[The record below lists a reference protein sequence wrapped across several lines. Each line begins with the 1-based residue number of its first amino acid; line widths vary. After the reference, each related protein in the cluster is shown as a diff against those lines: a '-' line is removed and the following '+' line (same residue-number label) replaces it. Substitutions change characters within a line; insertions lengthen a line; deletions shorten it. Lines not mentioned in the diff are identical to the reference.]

1 MTKRGN
7 FFLCYKR
14 FTANRALLAVR
25 KTCFRTRC
33 CLSCNNFFCVS
44 ECRDYFLRYK
54 NFATNRTFL
63 TFRKTCF
70 RTRCLLSKKRFFRV
84 FCAKSNSAIV
94 ALIVGVFI
102 RMTGCRD
109 FFIRRI
115 VTSRTR
121 YVFFPTLFR
130 TSCRLPFMLYFIMT
144 KRITF
149 RLSASFAGL
158 RLRTS
163 SVFPI
168 VRQFFNRFVVT
179 AQCFVPMIF
188 AIRRPFR
195 REFMCASSLF
205 KLDIVQVN
213 FTRLQRELNGVFTF
227 FQSDIAEAVTRIRAN
242 PPLFQI
248 LAAD

>member
-1 MTKRGN
+1 
-7 FFLCYKR
+7 
-14 FTANRALLAVR
+14 
-25 KTCFRTRC
+25 
-33 CLSCNNFFCVS
+33 
-44 ECRDYFLRYK
+44 
-54 NFATNRTFL
+54 
-63 TFRKTCF
+63 
-70 RTRCLLSKKRFFRV
+70 
-84 FCAKSNSAIV
+84 
-94 ALIVGVFI
+94 
-102 RMTGCRD
+102 MTGCRD

-115 VTSRTR
+115 VASRTR

-130 TSCRLPFMLYFIMT
+130 TSCRLSFMLYFIMA

-158 RLRTS
+158 RFRTS

-168 VRQFFNRFVVT
+168 VRQFFNRFVMS
-179 AQCFVPMIF
+179 AQYFVPMIF

-195 REFMCASSLF
+195 CELMFASCLF

-213 FTRLQRELNGVFTF
+213 FARLQRKLNNVFTF

-248 LAAD
+248 LAADQRLCRQIHFRIVYNQDKSVACDTRIVIVYSKQAVQNEFNVRRFFRFQNEFQVCRRARNTKNLSRCCLLNGCAAMLRIFHLNF